1 MWADNSASVVA
12 LVVPHMNLILGFFQR
27 GCLGGGGGS
36 GGVTSVVI
44 SLLAISE
51 KRLVRR
57 TLGRTRASSQAAG
70 EGGGGGASESE
81 ERGGEVG
88 AVGDSRRVGGGEV
101 AVREYGVA
109 RLCFEVHL
117 DFCGREV
124 GSRRASRTLMRRER
138 DSTASTSSTRSAWA
152 VRRAASNGVSS
163 AGEDSGDSP
172 LEVDKGTHLEAG
184 RGMGSS
190 CECSNKSN
198 RPFRLQSLDHSQHS
212 GMLAKHS
219 VNGTV
224 PYRTVLERNVNF
236 FAISECSRMVL
247 QDNVNTYRSKT
258 VPTHAH

>member
-12 LVVPHMNLILGFFQR
+12 LVVPQMNLILGFFQR
-27 GCLGGGGGS
+27 GCLGGGGGG

-44 SLLAISE
+44 SLLASSE

-70 EGGGGGASESE
+70 EGGGGGAGESE

-109 RLCFEVHL
+109 RLCFEVLL

-138 DSTASTSSTRSAWA
+138 DSTASTSLTRSAWA

-172 LEVDKGTHLEAG
+172 LEVDKGMHLEAG
-184 RGMGSS
+184 RGTGLRDRSEEVMVA
-190 CECSNKSN
+190 
-198 RPFRLQSLDHSQHS
+198 DS
-212 GMLAKHS
+212 GGDLTPSGLAPS
-219 VNGTV
+219 WG
-224 PYRTVLERNVNF
+224 
-236 FAISECSRMVL
+236 ISEQEGQNQGSLLELRE
-247 QDNVNTYRSKT
+247 
-258 VPTHAH
+258 

>member
-12 LVVPHMNLILGFFQR
+12 LVVPQMNLILGFFQR
-27 GCLGGGGGS
+27 GCLGGGGGG

-44 SLLAISE
+44 SLLASSE

-70 EGGGGGASESE
+70 EGGDGGAGESE

-109 RLCFEVHL
+109 RLCFEVLL

-163 AGEDSGDSP
+163 AGETR
-172 LEVDKGTHLEAG
+172 VI
-184 RGMGSS
+184 
-190 CECSNKSN
+190 
-198 RPFRLQSLDHSQHS
+198 RLW
-212 GMLAKHS
+212 
-219 VNGTV
+219 
-224 PYRTVLERNVNF
+224 R
-236 FAISECSRMVL
+236 
-247 QDNVNTYRSKT
+247 
-258 VPTHAH
+258 